1 MAVFVTR
8 STTTRHR
15 ARRVAD
21 GGFGTMCRM
30 VRLRALLRR
39 CVVSVCAVLL
49 LAAVLEAAARVWLHF
64 VADEAAFRTYA
75 SIGELRARYGE
86 FERFRAHRHLGFALA
101 PGYAKGANRHNA
113 LGLRGD
119 ETTLAKPAGV
129 LRVAMCGGSTTYGEG
144 VDDYRLSAPYLL
156 QQGLREDGFAVE
168 VLNAGCPGWTT
179 LETLINFETRLLDMA
194 PDHVVVYHA
203 INDVLPRMVWPH
215 AAYRGDLSGW
225 LCRDEHLASA
235 SLLESSTIARIL
247 LVASGQI
254 EPHSSLL
261 RILGDVPATSH
272 SFTFRRQ
279 RKAGTYP
286 SGIFREVPIE
296 AMLAANPPVLF
307 ERNLRSLVGVARTAG
322 VRVLLTTFAFSRE
335 FPGEVNIGHPAVQAA
350 IEEANE
356 IVRRLGAETGTAVLD
371 LARQLTGRDLFT
383 DGVHF
388 TVAGNR
394 RRAEI
399 LRRHYAAE
407 LR

>member
-1 MAVFVTR
+1 M
-8 STTTRHR
+8 S
-15 ARRVAD
+15 
-21 GGFGTMCRM
+21 
-30 VRLRALLRR
+30 RLRELLRR
-39 CVVSVCAVLL
+39 IPIVTITVLL
-49 LAAVLEAAARVWLHF
+49 GAAMVEAGAWAWLHF
-64 VADEAAFRTYA
+64 LADEATFRTYA
-75 SIGELRARYGE
+75 SIDELRARYGE
-86 FERFRAHRHLGFALA
+86 FERFRAHRHLGFVLA

-129 LRVAMCGGSTTYGEG
+129 VRIAMCGGSTTYGEG

-156 QQGLREDGFAVE
+156 QQGLREDGCAVE

-203 INDVLPRMVWPH
+203 INDVLPRMVWPQS
-215 AAYRGDLSGW
+215 AYRGDLSGW

-235 SLLESSTIARIL
+235 SLLESSTIGRIL
-247 LVASGQI
+247 LVASGRI

-261 RILGDVPATSH
+261 RILGDAPSTSH

-286 SGIFREVPIE
+286 SGIFAEVPLE
-296 AMLAANPPVLF
+296 RMLAANPPVLF
-307 ERNLRSLVGVARTAG
+307 ERNLRSLLAVARTAG
-322 VRVLLTTFAFSRE
+322 VTVLLTTFAFSRE

-350 IEEANE
+350 IEQANE
-356 IVRRLGAETGTAVLD
+356 IVRGLGAETGTAVID
-371 LARQLTGRDLFT
+371 LARDLTAREMFS

-399 LRRHYAAE
+399 LRRHYAAL